1 MKARDIMTVGV
12 ATVRPDTTLEHAA
25 HEMIQHGVSGL
36 PVVNDT
42 GRILGIVTERD
53 LLHRPELGTEH
64 RRPRWL
70 EFWTSPT
77 RRAEEYAREHGR
89 KVEDVMSHEVVSVSP
104 EAELGEVADLLER
117 GGFKRLPVVEN
128 GKVVGIIGR
137 ANLVLALSRRM
148 GDVPQAAADD
158 ITIRRS
164 ILDELK
170 KRDWAPIGTLD
181 IVVRDGV
188 VELKG
193 TVTDVH
199 VRDAVRVAAENA
211 PGVVRVWDKLEVVPP
226 PVGYI

>member
-1 MKARDIMTVGV
+1 MIGDI
-12 ATVRPDTTLEHAA
+12 AK
-25 HEMIQHGVSGL
+25 
-36 PVVNDT
+36 
-42 GRILGIVTERD
+42 D
-53 LLHRPELGTEH
+53 LLHG
-64 RRPRWL
+64 
-70 EFWTSPT
+70 
-77 RRAEEYAREHGR
+77 A
-89 KVEDVMSHEVVSVSP
+89 
-104 EAELGEVADLLER
+104 
-117 GGFKRLPVVEN
+117 
-128 GKVVGIIGR
+128 
-137 ANLVLALSRRM
+137 
-148 GDVPQAAADD
+148 GD
-158 ITIRRS
+158 

>member
-25 HEMIQHGVSGL
+25 HVMIKHGISGL
-36 PVVNDT
+36 PVVDDT

-53 LLHRPELGTEH
+53 LLHRPELGTERH
-64 RRPRWL
+64 RPRWL
-70 EFWTSPT
+70 EFWTSPV

-89 KVEDVMSHEVVSVSP
+89 KVEDVMSHDVVAVDP
-104 EAELGEVADLLER
+104 DADLGEVADLLER
-117 GGFKRLPVVEN
+117 RGFKRLPVVEN

-137 ANLVLALSRRM
+137 ANLVVALSRRM
-148 GDVPQAAADD
+148 GEVPQSAVDD

-164 ILDELK
+164 ILEELK
-170 KRDWAPIGTLD
+170 NKDWAPVGTLD
-181 IVVRDGV
+181 ILVRDGV

-211 PGVVRVWDKLEVVPP
+211 PGVVRVWDRLQVVPP